1 MSDQPETDVPPAGE
15 QIHVPGPSV
24 LPVLLAVGITLAV
37 IGLTLSIVLTVI
49 GLVIAL
55 PVLILWIRST
65 REDIANLPPGH

>member
-1 MSDQPETDVPPAGE
+1 VSDQPETDVPPAGE